1 MLKLNRGILTIP
13 FVLFIS
19 ASINILT
26 LSTAWAVS
34 DEVAVQLLERLSE
47 LEQEVNNLRG
57 ENETLRRELLTIRSA
72 QRTGFL
78 EVDKRVSKLEKGRL
92 VNQPTTTANNN
103 TGNDPEKTSSPGV
116 EASDLTSNQ
125 SSAAVGSVNITNT
138 VPALEDPATVAATTL
153 PTPGTI
159 VARPSPITIT
169 PTAPAIEVTVGEN
182 NSQTSPTLSGED
194 LANQRRAVAPV
205 NAEKTAEADKV
216 DPNSPES
223 YYYYGTQDKNETPA
237 IASGAGVENA
247 SSKASLSENT
257 QQAIPTAHKAKAAY
271 NQAYKLLVNDPAS
284 AVPAFRAFMN
294 NHPQHELVANAQYWL
309 GEALYA
315 QKDYSG
321 ATEEFMQVLKN
332 HKGSPKAPG
341 AALKLGYSFYEL
353 RQWDFARRTLEDTV
367 RFFPETNAAKLA
379 VNRLERM
386 AAEGK

>member
-1 MLKLNRGILTIP
+1 MLKLNRGILAVP
-13 FVLFIS
+13 FVLFIG
-19 ASINILT
+19 AAINTLT

-47 LEQEVNNLRG
+47 LEREVNNLRG
-57 ENETLRRELLTIRSA
+57 ENETLRRELMTLRSV

-78 EVDKRVSKLEKGRL
+78 EVDKRVSSLEKTRL
-92 VNQPTTTANNN
+92 SSQTQVSASDSIRNQNSGTNNN
-103 TGNDPEKTSSPGV
+103 N
-116 EASDLTSNQ
+116 
-125 SSAAVGSVNITNT
+125 VNKA
-138 VPALEDPATVAATTL
+138 VPALEDPVVVVAGAL

-159 VARPSPITIT
+159 VARPSPITVT
-169 PTAPAIEVTVGEN
+169 PTAPTVEVSAAN
-182 NSQTSPTLSGED
+182 ATSPQAGSED
-194 LANQRRAVAPV
+194 SAEQRRAVVPV
-205 NAEKTAEADKV
+205 TTAGTAEPEKV

-223 YYYYGTQDKNETPA
+223 YYYYGTQDRN
-237 IASGAGVENA
+237 AGVANAGVADTENA
-247 SSKASLSENT
+247 SVTVSR
-257 QQAIPTAHKAKAAY
+257 QQAIPDTHKAKAAY

-284 AVPAFRAFMN
+284 AVPAFRAFMTDY
-294 NHPQHELVANAQYWL
+294 PQHELVANAQYWL

-367 RFFPETNAAKLA
+367 RFFPDTNAAKLA
-379 VNRLERM
+379 TNRLERM
-386 AAEGK
+386 TADGK